1 MARFL
6 ILSLCLI
13 VIAAADDSSTVSD
26 SLFRAVIC
34 RHHFLAES
42 DGCKNGPDDEGGDVT
57 TTNGPS
63 DFLVP
68 SVPAVHVSVH
78 LSMTVGTKIAI
89 AVGVSSLFYL
99 GLVLFLKFRLGMPW
113 ARAVQ
118 LGCNAGRL
126 TARCYVYVYPRP
138 NDEVA
143 VSEV

>member
-1 MARFL
+1 MARFIFL
-6 ILSLCLI
+6 MCLI
-13 VIAAADDSSTVSD
+13 FVAAADDYPTLPPSV
-26 SLFRAVIC
+26 LRGVVC
-34 RHHFLAES
+34 RHHFLSES
-42 DGCKNGPDDEGGDVT
+42 EGCKDASDDQRGAAVMTD
-57 TTNGPS
+57 GPS
-63 DFLVP
+63 DLIVTE
-68 SVPAVHVSVH
+68 VPAVHVSVH
-78 LSMTVGTKIAI
+78 LSMSVGTKIAI
-89 AVGVSSLFYL
+89 AAGVSAFFYL